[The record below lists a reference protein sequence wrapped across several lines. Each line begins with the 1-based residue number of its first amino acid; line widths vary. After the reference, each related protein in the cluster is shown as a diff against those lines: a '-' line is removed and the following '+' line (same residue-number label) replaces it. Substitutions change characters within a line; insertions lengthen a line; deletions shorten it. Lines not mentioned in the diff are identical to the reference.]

1 MIRTLHPA
9 YACLALVALLAAPF
23 CSAATEV
30 DTPTN
35 GVFPITSTNNLLLN
49 FLGGATYTGS
59 AGQEGY
65 ANPTAIPPSTA
76 LVDGAFGTAAP
87 SANNASVATLNVGFV
102 AVFDLD
108 LTTSPTGYFVNSI
121 ESFGGWNDA
130 GRDQQSYTVAYQPLA
145 GGAFVDIATVNY
157 NPPGGTPTNSRVTL
171 TDLGIDAV
179 AIRALRFTI
188 NAQENGHCGYR
199 EFSAIGTPAAPVSSA
214 PTISPSADGFTT
226 PTATITITNTQAGG
240 TTYYTVD
247 GTVPNTGTP
256 TFTTTS
262 ADVVISAATT
272 VRALTVTPGLVNN
285 SALRNYVPVRAAETP
300 TNDAAAGVRARY
312 YKTQGFNGFPL
323 PDFPNL
329 TPNSQMTL
337 PTLTLA
343 ANVNPFEPGGG
354 PDAANNNVYSI
365 QFTGYINVPADGV
378 YTFFI
383 SSDDGS
389 RLLIGNTQVVDN
401 NFYQGFGTFLS
412 GTIGLQQGKHP
423 ITVLFAE
430 NTGGAEL
437 RVDWQGPGFGRQV
450 VPGSV
455 LSTEPVA
462 ELPVIALVPGP
473 GTTFTGTTQVSIT
486 SNIPSATIYYTLDGS
501 TPTIDSHTG
510 SFPSGGTFQITQ
522 SSTVKALAY
531 LPPAAGFSSAI
542 ASATFT
548 RTAAATDA
556 PRLVGARVVSPTQVD
571 ATFDVDMGAGAAT
584 AANYAITGG
593 INVTNAALDANLKTV
608 HLTVSALTPTTTYT
622 LTVSNVQSAAAVVI
636 GSANTATFR
645 ALPNGVYFERF
656 YDASIN
662 SNINSLLTFA
672 GFINNTPTNV
682 GLLEKFYF
690 PNDIYGSNYG
700 SRSRAYLIAPETGV
714 YSFRIAADDDARL
727 YVSPNATAASKL
739 GIAGVQGFTNPGEF
753 TKFPEDADTESNDN
767 EIFNDQYGTISLT
780 AGQLYYIEAQQAE
793 GGGGDHLQVQ
803 WSLPSA
809 PAAYADIPH
818 SNLIA
823 FSNTGLTTPPNGGIL
838 RERYNN
844 INGTAISDLTNSP
857 KFPASPDVVDYV
869 PTFESP
875 QDPAQGDNY
884 GMRLSGIYTHV
895 APLASGSHNFYIAG
909 DDDCQLWFSTD
920 ENPAN
925 ATLICN
931 KVGGPNGNRDWQ
943 TINGRKS
950 PNITLTL
957 GNRYFM
963 FALLKEGGG
972 GDGVAVAVLPTGTDP
987 VTGAAG
993 TPAITDAL
1001 SPSIPLQITSQTTSK
1016 RVRVGQSTTLRVDY
1030 AGGIGAKSVRWF
1042 KNGLLMPTVT
1052 SNTYTIASA
1061 VGADTASYTVEVLG
1075 SSNGVNFTSLT
1086 SAPIALQV
1094 FADIA
1099 IDTATLTQ
1107 TFDSTPRIVTATSTP
1122 GGLPYS
1128 VTYNGAA
1135 QAINAGTY
1143 PIVVSATG
1151 GVEAVA
1157 NGSLVVSP
1165 VTGAT
1170 VALTPQTVPYDR
1182 LQHGLTFTTV
1192 PPTLNVTVTYDG
1204 STTQPTNAGTYS
1216 VVATINDTNAVGNPS
1231 DTDTL
1236 IISKLD
1242 LTVAADAKTRVYGD
1256 TSALGLTF
1264 NGTGFVS
1271 PETIAVLT
1279 GTPTLTTTAV
1289 AANAGT
1295 PDPGSDVGSY
1305 AITLDQGS
1313 LAATNYNLL
1322 AFTDSTYTVTK
1333 RPLDLSAG
1341 SITLEYGVPTPSS
1354 LPFTVVAA
1362 SLAPGDAEADA
1373 LTGGAPVV
1381 SSTRQTLSSV
1391 GAYPITLQPGTLAF
1405 TNNYMLGATT
1415 GGTITVVPT
1424 TTASLVVPPTT
1435 LTYTGAP
1442 QGVVPVT
1449 TPGALSTTITY
1460 NGSATL
1466 PTNAGTYAVVATI
1479 NDTDS
1484 AVSPSANGT
1493 LTINKATAV
1502 VSLVNLFQ
1510 TENGTPRPVSVVT
1523 SPPNLVANVTYNGSA
1538 TAPTLPG
1545 TYAVVATINE
1555 PNYQG
1560 TASGTLRVGGPPPLI
1575 TSPLAGTPNP
1585 VQVGKTITFSV
1596 AATHPLNLPLTIT
1609 FDYGDGTS
1617 DTTGVH
1623 VYTFP
1628 QIATV
1633 VASVS
1638 DGISTITSSLQ
1649 VLVVSAASPDGDLDG
1664 DGINNSI
1671 DTDDDGDGLS
1681 DIFED
1686 AIGSSPLD
1694 AGNLP
1699 LDDPNQAKNP
1709 GPLDVKKMS
1718 IKLSFTKLLSD
1729 SIAIS
1734 GTLPVKAGFTGSNKK
1749 FVVDVGGVI
1758 KSFTLGSKNTAKV
1771 GGDSIKLSVKAKKG
1785 VVSADQAAKYS
1796 IKISKGTF
1804 GSTLADDGLGNENAK
1819 NKATTVRVDVL
1830 FNGQYLRKL
1839 VPQIYSAKQG
1849 NSGRTK

>member
-9 YACLALVALLAAPF
+9 YAVVAFVAILAAPVSF
-23 CSAATEV
+23 AATV
-30 DTPTN
+30 TPLEGT
-35 GVFPITSTNNLLLN
+35 GTYPITTTNNLLLN
-49 FLGGATYTGS
+49 SLGS
-59 AGQEGY
+59 AVYSGVSGEEGY
-65 ANPTAIPPSTA
+65 ASPFAGSNVLTDGVFGSTTPNQ
-76 LVDGAFGTAAP
+76 GT
-87 SANNASVATLNVGFV
+87 STVASIHSDFVATFN
-102 AVFDLD
+102 LD
-108 LTTSPTGYFVNSI
+108 LTTNTNGYTITRI
-121 ESFGGWNDA
+121 ETFGGWNDA
-130 GRDQQSYTVAYQPLA
+130 GRDRQRYDVSYQLA
-145 GGAFVDIATVNY
+145 SGGAFVPLASVTF
-157 NPPGGTPTNSRVTL
+157 NPVGGNPWNTFVTL
-171 TDLGIDAV
+171 SDLGLDLKGV
-179 AIRALRFTI
+179 GALRFTFPD
-188 NAQENGHCGYR
+188 QENSYAGYR
-199 EFSAIGTPAAPVSSA
+199 EISVFGVPAPPSASA
-214 PTISPSADGFTT
+214 PTITPVADGFTT
-226 PTATITITNTQAGG
+226 PTTTITITNTQAGG
-240 TTYYTVD
+240 TTYYTLD
-247 GTVPNTGTP
+247 GSQPTAATP

-262 ADVVISAATT
+262 VDIVLSAATT
-272 VRALTVTPGLVNN
+272 VRALTEAPTFLSNEVT
-285 SALRNYVPVRAAETP
+285 RNFLPVRAASTGLSD
-300 TNDAAAGVRARY
+300 TATGVRARY

-329 TPNSQMTL
+329 TPNSQTTL

-354 PDAANNNVYSI
+354 PDDPNNNVYSI
-365 QFTGYINVPADGV
+365 QFSGYINVPADGV

-486 SNIPSATIYYTLDGS
+486 SNVPSATIYYTLDGT
-501 TPTIDSHTG
+501 TPTLDSHTG
-510 SFPSGGTFQITQ
+510 SFPSGGTFQISQ
-522 SSTVKALAY
+522 SSTVRALAY

-556 PRLVGARVVSPTQVD
+556 PKLLYAKAAGTNAVD
-571 ATFDVDMGAGAAT
+571 VIFDVAMGTGST
-584 AANYAITGG
+584 VAANYAIPGLT
-593 INVTNAALDANLKTV
+593 ITNAGLDANTKTV
-608 HLTVSALTPTTTYT
+608 HLTTTQTLNPTVTYT
-622 LTVSNVQSAAAVVI
+622 LTVSNVQSATAVSI
-636 GSANTATFR
+636 GTSNTAQFR
-645 ALPNGVYFERF
+645 AGGINGVTFERF
-656 YDASIN
+656 VDASIN
-662 SNINSLLTFA
+662 GGLNDLTNLPAFIANNPSFTNLLQTFD
-672 GFINNTPTNV
+672 
-682 GLLEKFYF
+682 Y
-690 PNDIYGSNYG
+690 PNDGRYGDHYG
-700 SRSRAYLIAPETGV
+700 SRSRAYFLAPATAT
-714 YSFRIAADDDARL
+714 YSFRISGDDNCALYISTDTSAANKVA
-727 YVSPNATAASKL
+727 
-739 GIAGVQGFTNPGEF
+739 IAGIPVYSDYREF
-753 TKFPEDADTESNDN
+753 TKFPEDNDAN
-767 EIFNDQYGTISLT
+767 PLNDQYGTVSLV
-780 AGQLYYIEAQQAE
+780 AGQYYYMEVLQSE
-793 GGGGDHLQVQ
+793 GAGGDHITVQ
-803 WSLPSA
+803 YALPGN
-809 PAAYADIPH
+809 PLVYTDIANA
-818 SNLIA
+818 NLIA
-823 FSNTGLTTPPNGGIL
+823 FPTAALTTAFTVNVPGAGAL
-838 RERYNN
+838 RERYDGIPGNQVALL
-844 INGTAISDLTNSP
+844 TTNS
-857 KFPASPDVVDYV
+857 KYPAAPDVVDFV
-869 PTFESP
+869 TAAFESP
-875 QDPAQGDNY
+875 QTNPNVEAY
-884 GMRLSGIYTHV
+884 GLRLSAFYK
-895 APLASGSHNFYIAG
+895 PPQSGDFRFYISG
-909 DDDCQLWFSTD
+909 DDDCQLWLSTD

-925 ATLICN
+925 AVLICN
-931 KVGGPNGNRDWQ
+931 KVGGGTGTRDWPV
-943 TINGRKS
+943 GSGK
-950 PNITLTL
+950 ITLDSSKS
-957 GNRYFM
+957 YYM
-963 FALLKEGGG
+963 YALVKEGGG
-972 GDGVAVAVLPTGTDP
+972 GDHVAVTTVPDVVPLVPPNGASLPIDGQYLTPAVFPLSISSQSVTKRVRYGTSTTLNVVGIGGLGRKTFKWFRNGVEITGETNASLALNN
-987 VTGAAG
+987 VTGAA
-993 TPAITDAL
+993 TA
-1001 SPSIPLQITSQTTSK
+1001 
-1016 RVRVGQSTTLRVDY
+1016 
-1030 AGGIGAKSVRWF
+1030 
-1042 KNGLLMPTVT
+1042 
-1052 SNTYTIASA
+1052 TYTVQMS
-1061 VGADTASYTVEVLG
+1061 GTSDGYTQSIV
-1075 SSNGVNFTSLT
+1075 SSTPMPV
-1086 SAPIALQV
+1086 QV

-1107 TFDSTPRIVTATSTP
+1107 TFDSTPRVVTATSTP

-1204 STTQPTNAGTYS
+1204 STTQPTNAGTYA

-1279 GTPTLTTTAV
+1279 GTPALTTTAV

-1322 AFTDSTYTVTK
+1322 GFTDSTYTVTK

-1381 SSTRQTLSSV
+1381 GSTRQTLSSV

-1435 LTYTGAP
+1435 VTYTGAP

-1460 NGSATL
+1460 NGSATV

-1479 NDTDS
+1479 NDADS

-1609 FDYGDGTS
+1609 YDYGDGTS

-1633 VASVS
+1633 LASVS

-1649 VLVVSAASPDGDLDG
+1649 VLVVSAASPEGDLDG

-1771 GGDSIKLSVKAKKG
+1771 GGDSIKLTVKAKKG

-1804 GSTLADDGLGNENAK
+1804 ASTLADDGLGNENAK

-1839 VPQIYSAKQG
+1839 VPQIYTAKQG
-1849 NSGRTK
+1849 SSGRTK